1 MNREIPTKSRSI
13 IPLLLLSLLLW
24 SGQVLAEDSAES
36 QVAAPTLETL
46 FLHLAR
52 QENTQ
57 VGFVETKSLSVLSQP
72 IKQEGILEFRP
83 PNTLAKHVA
92 KPVEEHYMIEN
103 TIVTVSKP
111 GESASLQLKLSDY
124 PALEAFAEGLR
135 APLSGNLE
143 TLRRYWKPSLGGS
156 WRHWLLALVPVQPEL
171 ASLIRSVRLEGEND
185 HLIRMTLE
193 ETNGDQSILDFM
205 RTP

>member
-156 WRHWLLALVPVQPEL
+156 WRHWLLALVPVEPEL

>member
-135 APLSGNLE
+135 APMSGNLD

>member
-92 KPVEEHYMIEN
+92 KPVEEHYIIEN

-171 ASLIRSVRLEGEND
+171 ASLIRSIRLEGESD